1 MEALWHDLC
10 YGIRML
16 RKNIGFTTVAVL
28 SLAIG
33 IGANSAIFSVTDALL
48 LRPLPYKDAERL
60 AILWNRSPGLN
71 IEQDWFSLGQY
82 LDIRIENKVFDQVA
96 ITLGGSFNFTGQ
108 GTPEHVEGAR
118 VSSSLFPLLGA
129 QTSLGRLFLPE
140 EDEKGKPQTV
150 ILSHGFW
157 QRRFGSD
164 PDVIGKTLTLNDKNY
179 TIVGVMAADFSL
191 NKEVMP
197 TLNGIQRSDV
207 LLPLPMSQA
216 DRASRGGEDYNIF
229 ALMKPGVTVAQAQ
242 ADMDALAEQMK
253 QQYPENY
260 PPEGRLTISVVP
272 LLEQVVGEYRLAL
285 YVLFGAVGFV
295 LLIACANVAN
305 LLLARAAV
313 RQKEIAIRAAVGA
326 SRLRILRQLLTE
338 SVLLA
343 LAGGVVGLAL
353 AIVCVKV
360 LRMFGPEN
368 IPRLNEV
375 GIDGRVMAFTFLV
388 SLLTGIVFGLA
399 PALRASRVDL
409 NKVLKD
415 GGRSSIGG
423 GAFGLGH
430 QQIRKLLI
438 ISEVA
443 LSLVLLIG
451 AGLLI
456 RSYQRIVNA
465 SPGFNPHNVLSMR
478 LSLPAARYST
488 PDSVFSF
495 YKRLGEKVK
504 ELPGVESVGMNF
516 FLPLSSNSAAWG
528 PITIEGYVPKTA
540 SELIISNERFI
551 SPDYL
556 RVMGIPLIKG
566 RYFDERDIKGAP
578 EVVIINEELA
588 RRFWPDQDPLG
599 KRVQRGGKGP
609 WRTVIGVVRDEKEFS
624 LENEPPITLFH
635 SIEQFNIGSRYLV
648 ARTSSDPVQMSA
660 AVTEEIRALDPEL
673 PVYDLSTMQQRLYDA
688 LARRRFAMFLLGV
701 FAAFAVVLAAIG
713 IYGVMTY
720 WVNQRTHEIGIRM
733 ALGAGRRNILQLV
746 IGQASVLVSVGI
758 AAGLAG
764 AFALTRVMSSLLF
777 GVSATDRFTFIVI
790 SLLLGAIALLA
801 SFIPARRATRVD
813 PMIALRHE

>member
-1 MEALWHDLC
+1 MEALWHDLS
-10 YGIRML
+10 YGFRML
-16 RKNIGFTTVAVL
+16 TKNIGFTAVAVL

-33 IGANSAIFSVTDALL
+33 IGANSAIFSVTNALL

-82 LDIRIENKVFDQVA
+82 LDIKIENKVFDQVA
-96 ITLGGSFNFTGQ
+96 VTLGGSFNFTGQ

-118 VSSSLFPLLGA
+118 VSSSLFSLLSA
-129 QTSLGRLFLPE
+129 QVSLGRVFLPE

-164 PDVIGKTLTLNDKNY
+164 PDVIGKTLTLNDKSY
-179 TIVGVMAADFSL
+179 AIVGVMAADFAL

-207 LLPLPMSQA
+207 LLPLPLSES
-216 DRASRGGEDYNIF
+216 DRVNRGGEDFNIF
-229 ALMKPGVTVAQAQ
+229 ARMKSGITVAQAQ

-260 PPEGRLTISVVP
+260 PAEGRLTISVVP

-305 LLLARAAV
+305 LLLSRAAV

-326 SRLRILRQLLTE
+326 GRLRILRQLLTE

-343 LAGGVVGLAL
+343 LAGGLVGFVL

-360 LRMFGPEN
+360 LRVFGPEN

-375 GIDGRVMAFTFLV
+375 GIDGRVMAFTFFI

-409 NKVLKD
+409 NTVLKD
-415 GGRSSIGG
+415 GGRSSGG
-423 GAFGLGH
+423 GAGH

-465 SPGFNPHNVLSMR
+465 SPGFNSHNVLSLR
-478 LSLPAARYST
+478 LSLPSARYST

-495 YKRLGEKVK
+495 YKRLGDRVK
-504 ELPGVESVGMNF
+504 ELPGIESVGMNF

-566 RYFDERDIKGAP
+566 RDFDERDIKGAP
-578 EVVIINEELA
+578 EVIIVNEELA
-588 RRFWPDQDPLG
+588 RRFWPDEDPIG
-599 KRVQRGGKGP
+599 KRIQRGGKGP
-609 WRTVIGVVRDEKEFS
+609 WRKVVGVVRDDKEFS

-635 SIEQFNIGSRYLV
+635 PVEQFTIGSRYFV
-648 ARTSSDPVQMSA
+648 ARTSSDPAPMIA

-673 PVYDLSTMQQRLYDA
+673 PAYDVSTMEQRVHDT

-733 ALGAGRRNILQLV
+733 ALGAGQRSILQLV
-746 IGQASVLVSVGI
+746 IRQASVLVSAGI
-758 AAGLAG
+758 LAGLAG

-790 SLLLGAIALLA
+790 SLLLAVVALLA
-801 SFIPARRATRVD
+801 SYVPARRATKVD
-813 PMIALRHE
+813 PMVALRHE

>member
-1 MEALWHDLC
+1 MEALWNDLY

-16 RKNIGFTTVAVL
+16 TKNIGFTAVAIL

-33 IGANSAIFSVTDALL
+33 IGANSAIFSVTNALL
-48 LRPLPYKDAERL
+48 LRPLPYKDADRL

-82 LDIRIENKVFDQVA
+82 LDIKIENKVFDEVA
-96 ITLGGSFNFTGQ
+96 VTLGGSFNFTGQ

-118 VSSSLFPLLGA
+118 VSSSLFPLLHA
-129 QTSLGRLFLPE
+129 QTLLGRVFLPE

-164 PDVIGKTLTLNDKNY
+164 PDVVGKTLTLNDKGY

-191 NKEVMP
+191 NREVMP

-207 LLPLPMSQA
+207 LLPLPVSES
-216 DRASRGGEDYNIF
+216 DRTNRGGEDFNIL
-229 ALMKPGVTVAQAQ
+229 ARMKPGINAAQAQ
-242 ADMDALAEQMK
+242 ADMDGLAEQMK

-260 PPEGRLTISVVP
+260 PAEGRLTISVVP

-305 LLLARAAV
+305 LLLSRAAV

-326 SRLRILRQLLTE
+326 SRLRIFRQLITE

-343 LAGGVVGLAL
+343 LAGGTVGLVL

-360 LRMFGPEN
+360 LRAFGPEN
-368 IPRLNEV
+368 IPRLTEV
-375 GIDGRVMAFTFLV
+375 GIDGRVMAFTFFV
-388 SLLTGIVFGLA
+388 SLLTGIIFGLA
-399 PALRASRVDL
+399 PALRTSRVDL

-415 GGRSSIGG
+415 GGRSSG
-423 GAFGLGH
+423 GAVGH
-430 QQIRKLLI
+430 NQIRKLLI

-465 SPGFNPHNVLSMR
+465 SPGFNPDNVLSLR

-488 PDSVFSF
+488 PDTVFSF
-495 YKRLGEKVK
+495 YKRLGDRVK

-528 PITIEGYVPKTA
+528 PITIEGYVPKTP
-540 SELIISNERFI
+540 SELTISNERFI

-556 RVMGIPLIKG
+556 RAMGIPLIKG
-566 RYFDERDIKGAP
+566 RDFDERDIKGAP
-578 EVVIINEELA
+578 EVVIVNEELA
-588 RRFWPDQDPLG
+588 NRFWPGEDPLG
-599 KRVQRGGKGP
+599 KRIQRGGKGP
-609 WRTVIGVVRDEKEFS
+609 WRKVVGVVRDDKEFS

-635 SIEQFNIGSRYLV
+635 PIEQFNIASRYFV
-648 ARTSSDPVQMSA
+648 ARTSPDIDQARMISTVN
-660 AVTEEIRALDPEL
+660 EEIRALDPEL
-673 PVYDLSTMQQRLYDA
+673 PAYDVRTMEQRVHEQ
-688 LARRRFAMFLLGV
+688 LARRRFSMFLLGV

-733 ALGAGRRNILQLV
+733 ALGAGQRNILQLV
-746 IGQASVLVSVGI
+746 IGQASALVTIGI
-758 AAGLAG
+758 IAGLAG
-764 AFALTRVMSSLLF
+764 AFALTRIMSSLLF
-777 GVSATDRFTFIVI
+777 GVSATDRFTFISI

-801 SFIPARRATRVD
+801 SYIPARRATKVD
-813 PMIALRHE
+813 PMVALRHE

>member
-1 MEALWHDLC
+1 MEALWQDLC

-16 RKNIGFTTVAVL
+16 TKNFGFTAVAVL

-48 LRPLPYKDAERL
+48 LRPLPYKDAERI

-82 LDIRIENKVFDQVA
+82 LDIKIENNVFDQVA

-118 VSSSLFPLLGA
+118 VSSSLFPLLSA
-129 QTSLGRLFLPE
+129 KTSLGRVFMPE
-140 EDEKGKPQTV
+140 EDEKGKPPTV
-150 ILSHGFW
+150 VLSHGFW

-164 PDVIGKTLTLNDKNY
+164 PDVIGKTLTLNDKSF
-179 TIVGVMAADFSL
+179 TIVGVLAADFSL
-191 NKEVMP
+191 TKEVMP

-207 LLPLPMSQA
+207 LLPLPMSES
-216 DRASRGGEDYNIF
+216 DRASRGGEDFNIF
-229 ALMKPGVTVAQAQ
+229 ARVKPGVTFAQAQ
-242 ADMDALAEQMK
+242 AEMDALAEQMK
-253 QQYPENY
+253 KQYPENY
-260 PPEGRLTISVVP
+260 PADGRLTISVVP
-272 LLEQVVGEYRLAL
+272 LLEQVVGDIRLAL

-305 LLLARAAV
+305 LLLSRAAV
-313 RQKEIAIRAAVGA
+313 RQKEIAIRTAVGA
-326 SRLRILRQLLTE
+326 TRLRILRQLLTE

-343 LAGGVVGLAL
+343 LAGGLAGLVLAL
-353 AIVCVKV
+353 VSIKV

-375 GIDGRVMAFTFLV
+375 GIDGRVMAFTFFI
-388 SLLTGIVFGLA
+388 SLLTGIIFGLA

-415 GGRSSIGG
+415 GGRSSVGG
-423 GAFGLGH
+423 TGH
-430 QQIRKLLI
+430 HQIRKLLI

-443 LSLVLLIG
+443 LSLILLIG

-465 SPGFNPHNVLSMR
+465 SPGFDPHNVLSLR
-478 LSLPAARYST
+478 LSLPAARYSK
-488 PDSVFSF
+488 PDSVSSF
-495 YKRLGEKVK
+495 YKRLGEKAK
-504 ELPGVESVGMNF
+504 QLPGIESFGMNF
-516 FLPLSSNSAAWG
+516 FLPLSANSAAWG

-540 SELIISNERFI
+540 SELIISNERFV

-556 RVMGIPLIKG
+556 RTMGIPLIKG
-566 RYFDERDIKGAP
+566 RDFDERDIKGAP
-578 EVVIINEELA
+578 EVVVVNEELA
-588 RRFWPDQDPLG
+588 ERFWPGEDPIG
-599 KRVQRGGKGP
+599 KRLQRGGKGP
-609 WRTVIGVVRDEKEFS
+609 WRTVVGVVRDEKEFS
-624 LENEPPITLFH
+624 LENEPPITIFH
-635 SIEQFNIGSRYLV
+635 PIEQFTIGSRYFV
-648 ARTSSDPVQMSA
+648 ARTASDPARMIA
-660 AVTEEIRALDPEL
+660 AITEEIRELDPEL
-673 PVYDLSTMQQRLYDA
+673 PVYDVSTMEQRLHDG
-688 LARRRFAMFLLGV
+688 LARRRFSMFLLGV
-701 FAAFAVVLAAIG
+701 FAAFAVVLASIG

-733 ALGAGRRNILQLV
+733 ALGAGQRNILRLV
-746 IGQASVLVSVGI
+746 IRQALVLVSFGI
-758 AAGLAG
+758 VAGLAG

-777 GVSATDRFTFIVI
+777 GVSATDRFTFIMI
-790 SLLLGAIALLA
+790 SLLLGAVALLA
-801 SFIPARRATRVD
+801 SYIPARRATKVD
-813 PMIALRHE
+813 PMVALRHE

>member
-1 MEALWHDLC
+1 MEALWHDLS
-10 YGIRML
+10 YGVRML
-16 RKNIGFTTVAVL
+16 TKNIGFTAVAVL

-33 IGANSAIFSVTDALL
+33 IGANSAIFSVTNALL

-82 LDIRIENKVFDQVA
+82 LDIKIENKVFDHVA
-96 ITLGGSFNFTGQ
+96 VTLGGSFNFTGQ

-118 VSSSLFPLLGA
+118 VSSSIFPLLSA
-129 QTSLGRLFLPE
+129 QASLGRVFLPE

-164 PDVIGKTLTLNDKNY
+164 PDVVGKTLTLNDKSY
-179 TIVGVMAADFSL
+179 AIIGVMAADFAL

-207 LLPLPMSQA
+207 LLPLPISES
-216 DRASRGGEDYNIF
+216 DRANRGGEDFNIF
-229 ALMKPGVTVAQAQ
+229 ARMKSGVTAAQAQ

-260 PPEGRLTISVVP
+260 PAEGRLTISVVP

-305 LLLARAAV
+305 LLLSRAAV

-326 SRLRILRQLLTE
+326 GRLRILRQLLTE

-343 LAGGVVGLAL
+343 LAGGMVGLAL

-360 LRMFGPEN
+360 LRVFGPEN

-375 GIDGRVMAFTFLV
+375 GIDGRVMAFTFFI

-409 NKVLKD
+409 NRVLKD
-415 GGRSSIGG
+415 GGRSSVG
-423 GAFGLGH
+423 GAGH
-430 QQIRKLLI
+430 HRIRKLLI
-438 ISEVA
+438 VSEVA

-465 SPGFNPHNVLSMR
+465 SPGFNPHNVLSLR

-495 YKRLGEKVK
+495 YKRLGDRVK
-504 ELPGVESVGMNF
+504 ELPGIESVGMNF

-566 RYFDERDIKGAP
+566 RDFDERDIKGAP

-588 RRFWPDQDPLG
+588 RRFFPDEDPIG
-599 KRVQRGGKGP
+599 KRIQRGGKGP
-609 WRTVIGVVRDEKEFS
+609 WRTVVGVVGDDKEFS

-635 SIEQFNIGSRYLV
+635 PVEQFTIGSRYFV
-648 ARTSSDPVQMSA
+648 ARTSADPAPMIA

-673 PVYDLSTMQQRLYDA
+673 PAYDVNTMEQRVRDT
-688 LARRRFAMFLLGV
+688 LARRRFSMFLLGV

-733 ALGAGRRNILQLV
+733 ALGAGQRNILQLV
-746 IGQASVLVSVGI
+746 IRQASVMVAVGI
-758 AAGLAG
+758 SAGLAG

-790 SLLLGAIALLA
+790 SLLLAVVALLA
-801 SFIPARRATRVD
+801 SYVPARRATKVD
-813 PMIALRHE
+813 PMVALRHE

>member
-1 MEALWHDLC
+1 MEALWHDLY
-10 YGIRML
+10 YGFRML
-16 RKNIGFTTVAVL
+16 TKNIGFTAVAVL

-33 IGANSAIFSVTDALL
+33 IGANSAIFSVTNALL

-82 LDIRIENKVFDQVA
+82 LDIKIENKVFDQVA
-96 ITLGGSFNFTGQ
+96 VTLGGSFNFTGQ

-118 VSSSLFPLLGA
+118 VSSSLFPLLSA
-129 QTSLGRLFLPE
+129 QASLGRVFLPE

-164 PDVIGKTLTLNDKNY
+164 PDVIGKTLTLNDKSY
-179 TIVGVMAADFSL
+179 AIIGVMSADFAL

-207 LLPLPMSQA
+207 LLPLPLSES
-216 DRASRGGEDYNIF
+216 DRANRGGEDFNIF
-229 ALMKPGVTVAQAQ
+229 ARMKSGITAAQAQ

-260 PPEGRLTISVVP
+260 PAEGRLTISVVP

-305 LLLARAAV
+305 LLLSRAAV

-326 SRLRILRQLLTE
+326 GRLRILRQLLTE

-343 LAGGVVGLAL
+343 LAGGLVGLVL

-360 LRMFGPEN
+360 LRVFGPEN

-375 GIDGRVMAFTFLV
+375 GIDGRVMAFTFFI

-409 NKVLKD
+409 STVLKD
-415 GGRSSIGG
+415 GGRSSGG
-423 GAFGLGH
+423 GAGH

-465 SPGFNPHNVLSMR
+465 SPGFNPHNVLSLR
-478 LSLPAARYST
+478 LSLPSARYST

-495 YKRLGEKVK
+495 YKRLGDRVK
-504 ELPGVESVGMNF
+504 ELPGIESVGMNF

-566 RYFDERDIKGAP
+566 RDFDERDIKGAP
-578 EVVIINEELA
+578 EVIIVNEELA
-588 RRFWPDQDPLG
+588 RRFWPDEDPIG
-599 KRVQRGGKGP
+599 KRIQRGGKGP
-609 WRTVIGVVRDEKEFS
+609 WRKVVGVVRDDKEFS

-635 SIEQFNIGSRYLV
+635 PVEQFTIGSRYFV
-648 ARTSSDPVQMSA
+648 ARTSSDPAPMIA

-673 PVYDLSTMQQRLYDA
+673 PAYDVSTMEQRVHDT
-688 LARRRFAMFLLGV
+688 LARRRFSMFLLGV

-733 ALGAGRRNILQLV
+733 ALGAGQRNILQLV
-746 IGQASVLVSVGI
+746 IRQASVLVSVGI
-758 AAGLAG
+758 VAGLAG

-790 SLLLGAIALLA
+790 SLLLAVVALLA
-801 SFIPARRATRVD
+801 SYVPARRATKVD
-813 PMIALRHE
+813 PMVALRHE

>member
-16 RKNIGFTTVAVL
+16 TKNIGFVAVAVL

-33 IGANSAIFSVTDALL
+33 IGANSAIFSVTNALL

-82 LDIRIENKVFDQVA
+82 LDIKIENKVFDQVA

-118 VSSSLFPLLGA
+118 VSSSLFPLLSA
-129 QTSLGRLFLPE
+129 QTLLGRVFLPE
-140 EDEKGKPQTV
+140 EDEKGKPPTV

-164 PDVIGKTLTLNDKNY
+164 PDVIGKTLTLNDKGY
-179 TIVGVMAADFSL
+179 AIVGVMAADFSL

-207 LLPLPMSQA
+207 LLPLPLSES
-216 DRASRGGEDYNIF
+216 DRSSRGGEDYNIF
-229 ALMKPGVTVAQAQ
+229 ARMKSGVTVAQAQ

-253 QQYPENY
+253 RQYPENY
-260 PPEGRLTISVVP
+260 PAEGRLTISVVP

-305 LLLARAAV
+305 LLLSRAAV

-343 LAGGVVGLAL
+343 LAGGLVGLVL
-353 AIVCVKV
+353 AVMCVKV
-360 LRMFGPEN
+360 LRVFGPEN

-375 GIDGRVMAFTFLV
+375 GVDGRVMAFTFFI
-388 SLLTGIVFGLA
+388 SLLTGIIFGLA

-415 GGRSSIGG
+415 GGRSSVG
-423 GAFGLGH
+423 GAGH
-430 QQIRKLLI
+430 QRIRKLLI

-465 SPGFNPHNVLSMR
+465 SPGFNPNNVLSLR

-495 YKRLGEKVK
+495 YKRLGDRVK
-504 ELPGVESVGMNF
+504 ELPGIESVGMNF

-566 RYFDERDIKGAP
+566 RDFDERDIKGSP
-578 EVVIINEELA
+578 EVIIVNEELA
-588 RRFWPDQDPLG
+588 RRFWPDEDPIG
-599 KRVQRGGKGP
+599 KRIQRGGKGP
-609 WRTVIGVVRDEKEFS
+609 WRKVVGVVRDDKEFS

-635 SIEQFNIGSRYLV
+635 PIEQFTIGSRYFV
-648 ARTSSDPVQMSA
+648 ARTSADPAPMIA
-660 AVTEEIRALDPEL
+660 AVNEEIRALDPEL
-673 PVYDLSTMQQRLYDA
+673 PAYDVSTMQQRVHDT
-688 LARRRFAMFLLGV
+688 LARRRFSMFLLGV

-733 ALGAGRRNILQLV
+733 ALGAGQRNILQLV
-746 IGQASVLVSVGI
+746 IRQASVLVSAGVI
-758 AAGLAG
+758 AGLAG

-790 SLLLGAIALLA
+790 SLLLAAVALLA
-801 SFIPARRATRVD
+801 SYVPARRATKVD
-813 PMIALRHE
+813 PMVALRQE